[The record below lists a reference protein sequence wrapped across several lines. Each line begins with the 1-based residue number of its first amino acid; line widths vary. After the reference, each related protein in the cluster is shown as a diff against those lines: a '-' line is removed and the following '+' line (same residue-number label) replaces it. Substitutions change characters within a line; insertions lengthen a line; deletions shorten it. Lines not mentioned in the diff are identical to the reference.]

1 MKILKLFALRYIL
14 VKHDYELF
22 VRIPVYNNIFIYLI
36 TIEYRLYSNKLYCFS
51 EQP

>member
-36 TIEYRLYSNKLYCFS
+36 TTEYRFYNNKLYCFS
-51 EQP
+51 EQS

>member
-22 VRIPVYNNIFIYLI
+22 IRIPIYNNILIYLI
-36 TIEYRLYSNKLYCFS
+36 TVEHRFYCNKLYRFS
-51 EQP
+51 EKS

>member
-22 VRIPVYNNIFIYLI
+22 VRIPVYYNIFIYLI
-36 TIEYRLYSNKLYCFS
+36 TIEYRFYSNKLYCIS
-51 EQP
+51 KQS

>member
-36 TIEYRLYSNKLYCFS
+36 TIAVSYTHLTL
-51 EQP
+51 PTTHDV